1 MTGMLGATP
10 AMTEPAQKMTVAA
23 MNGPRRPSR
32 SDRPPKIGIT
42 TVDAS
47 M

>member
-1 MTGMLGATP
+1 MVVATP
-10 AMTEPAQKMTVAA
+10 AMSEPAQKTPMATT
-23 MNGPRRPSR
+23 NGPRRPSR
-32 SDRPPKIGIT
+32 SERLPNTGIT